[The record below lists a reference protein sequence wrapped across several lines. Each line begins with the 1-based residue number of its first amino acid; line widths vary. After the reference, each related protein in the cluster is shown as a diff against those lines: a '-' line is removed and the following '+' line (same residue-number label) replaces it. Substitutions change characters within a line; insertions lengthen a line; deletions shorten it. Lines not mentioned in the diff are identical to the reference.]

1 MKYFVDNCC
10 FFKFIYISLQ
20 HVSLKYIVKSMKKLF
35 VIAAM
40 MVAAVSANAQFEP
53 GTLSIQ
59 PKLGGTISWLS
70 NTPKMPIEDL
80 NSRTVELDK
89 KPIFGALVGAEAE
102 YQLTNIFS
110 VAAGLNFSM
119 QGSGWKDYDQ
129 KIGDVKFDVKD
140 SRLNLY
146 YINLPVV
153 ANVYLFKGF
162 AVKAGVQVGF
172 LVKANI
178 EVSSSIK
185 DESTKETVTTKIDRS
200 FTSDCKKVD
209 VAIPMGVSYQV
220 PTIPIVIDARYNL
233 GLTKVNKESEEG
245 YKDVK
250 NNVIQLTVG
259 YKFAL

>member
-1 MKYFVDNCC
+1 
-10 FFKFIYISLQ
+10 
-20 HVSLKYIVKSMKKLF
+20 
-35 VIAAM
+35 M

-70 NTPKMPIEDL
+70 NTPNMPLGDVDGRKIEL
-80 NSRTVELDK
+80 K
-89 KPIFGALVGAEAE
+89 KSPIVGGLIGAEAE

-119 QGSGWKDYDQ
+119 QGSGWKDYDE
-129 KIGDVKFDVKD
+129 KIGDVKFDIKD
-140 SRLNLY
+140 NKMNLY
-146 YINLPVV
+146 YINVPVV

-172 LVKANI
+172 LVKANY
-178 EVSSSIK
+178 EVSATVK

>member
-1 MKYFVDNCC
+1 M
-10 FFKFIYISLQ
+10 
-20 HVSLKYIVKSMKKLF
+20 
-35 VIAAM
+35 IAAM

-59 PKLGGTISWLS
+59 PKIGGNISWLS
-70 NTPKMPIEDL
+70 NTPNLPLGDVDDREIELKKSPI
-80 NSRTVELDK
+80 V
-89 KPIFGALVGAEAE
+89 GALIGAEAE
-102 YQLTNIFS
+102 YQLTNMFS
-110 VAAGLNFSM
+110 LAAGLNFAM
-119 QGSGWKDYDQ
+119 QGSGWKDYDE
-129 KIGDVKFDVKD
+129 KIGDVKYEIKD
-140 SRLNLY
+140 TKLNLY
-146 YINLPVV
+146 YINVPVV

-172 LVKANI
+172 LVKANR
-178 EVSSSIK
+178 ELSATVK
-185 DESTKETVTTKIDRS
+185 DENNDWNMSTKYDES
-200 FTSDCKKVD
+200 FTSECKKVD

-245 YKDVK
+245 YKDFK